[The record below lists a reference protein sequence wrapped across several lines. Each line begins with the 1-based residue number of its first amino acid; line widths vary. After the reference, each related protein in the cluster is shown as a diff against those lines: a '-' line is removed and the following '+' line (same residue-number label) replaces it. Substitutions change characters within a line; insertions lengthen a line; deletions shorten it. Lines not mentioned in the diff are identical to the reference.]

1 MAEKEEKTLIEK
13 VSDIAEGIGGVI
25 EKFDDSND
33 EFEDEMMD
41 ADSFLEKIIAF
52 VKRFKKAI
60 LIVLAILIG
69 AIVLSVVFAKDKEI
83 TTIAE
88 ASLKE
93 VIETSELSTV
103 EFIYN
108 STTSVKNDKG
118 KVKYHI
124 AYEGTV
130 KAGFDFN
137 EIKIEKDDKN
147 KKIVVIIPPIK
158 KNAVNINDKTFDFIF
173 MKDKYDTETTFQEA
187 YKASYNDLENKAKS
201 NENIKKMAYDNAVD
215 SMRAILMPL
224 EKKLPA
230 GYEFDFREGGE
241 AE

>member
-1 MAEKEEKTLIEK
+1 MKEKKTLVEK
-13 VSDIAEGIGGVI
+13 VSEVADGIGEIV
-25 EKFDDSND
+25 EKFEDSNE
-33 EFEDEMMD
+33 EFEDALMD
-41 ADSFLEKIIAF
+41 AEHPMGKIF
-52 VKRFKKAI
+52 VVAKRFWKPI
-60 LIVLAILIG
+60 LITIGVIILAII
-69 AIVLSVVFAKDKEI
+69 LSVVFAKEKEV

-118 KVKYHI
+118 KPKYHI

-137 EIKIEKDDKN
+137 EIKLEKDEKN
-147 KKIVVIIPPIK
+147 KKIVVIIPEIK
-158 KNAVNINDKTFDFIF
+158 INAVNINDKSFDFIF

-187 YKASYNDLENKAKS
+187 YKASYKDLENKANS

-215 SMRAILMPL
+215 TMRAILMPL
-224 EKKLPA
+224 EEKLPA
-230 GYEFDFREGGE
+230 GYEFDFREE
-241 AE
+241 SVEE